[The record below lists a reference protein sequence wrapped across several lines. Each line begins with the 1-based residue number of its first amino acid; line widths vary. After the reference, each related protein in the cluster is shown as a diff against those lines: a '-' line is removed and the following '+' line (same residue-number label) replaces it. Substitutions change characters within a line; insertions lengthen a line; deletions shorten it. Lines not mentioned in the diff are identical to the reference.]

1 MSAFPARWIA
11 DPATLQSALSS
22 VTTRVGLDTEFIRER
37 TFWPQLALVQ
47 IAVERD
53 SGIEV
58 LLVDPLAPG
67 IVEALRP
74 LLADP
79 AIVKVM
85 HSASEDLVA
94 LGHTCG
100 VVPTPLFDTQ
110 VAAGLAGTGAGLGY
124 QRLVQD
130 TLGVALP
137 KGETRS
143 DWLRRPLS
151 PTQLE
156 YAADDVEYLFAL
168 HDDLAARIDAL
179 GRGAWLQEDC
189 ARMVATAAGFDG
201 ERWPQ
206 LGGRAGQFLDA
217 ASQLR
222 LMRLLRWREQYART
236 HDRPRS
242 WILDNELATLL
253 ARSPPA
259 DIGALQARLDAHP
272 KAPRKL
278 GAAIWDALTTELA
291 DEHEAPLARGEEPD
305 RKRLKQLQQAVA
317 RRSAALGLPD
327 GVLASRRWLE
337 ALMEGDD
344 WPGAL
349 AGWRRGQL
357 EADLA
362 PLLASAGDTPTG
374 SV

>member
-1 MSAFPARWIA
+1 MPSSPACWID
-11 DPATLQSALSS
+11 DPAVLSS
-22 VTTRVGLDTEFIRER
+22 RLPAGPARVGLDTEFIRER

-53 SGIEV
+53 DGIDV

-67 IVEALRP
+67 ITEALRP

-79 AIVKVM
+79 GIVKVM

-110 VAAGLAGTGAGLGY
+110 IAAGLAGVGAGMGY

-130 TLGVALP
+130 TLDVALP

-168 HDDLAARIDAL
+168 HDDLAARLETL
-179 GRGAWLQEDC
+179 GRSAWLHEDC
-189 ARMVATAAGFDG
+189 ARLVANAAHTDG

-217 ASQLR
+217 DSQLR
-222 LMRLLRWREQYART
+222 LMRLLRWREQYARS
-236 HDRPRS
+236 HDRPRT

-253 ARSPPA
+253 ARDPPA
-259 DIGALQARLDAHP
+259 DPAALQARLDAHP

-278 GAAIWDALTTELA
+278 GAPIWQALTTPLDDEA
-291 DEHEAPLARGEEPD
+291 DAPLSSGEEPD
-305 RKRLKQLQQAVA
+305 RKLLKRLQQAVA
-317 RRSAALGLPD
+317 TRGAALGLPD

-349 AGWRRGQL
+349 SGWRRGEL

-362 PLLASAGDTPTG
+362 PLLQGAGDKRAA